1 MSGSAA
7 AAGGSRLAAR
17 GRGTGST
24 TKSILNGLS
33 RTPGGGGGGGLRGG
47 GSRRSGMRTN
57 SGPSGGRGGGF
68 HARDHGQNRT
78 SGRSRGNG
86 RNGNESGGYHHH
98 HGGHGLK
105 LAASDATNA
114 ALARASLQKARVP
127 FEGTDYSSLLKE
139 IPDQHWASPYLEEV
153 ANTLGNNPDI
163 PPAHKL
169 VLFTE
174 TLDVL
179 SNKFAD
185 AEG

>member
-1 MSGSAA
+1 MAW
-7 AAGGSRLAAR
+7 LADDVRELA
-17 GRGTGST
+17 SE
-24 TKSILNGLS
+24 
-33 RTPGGGGGGGLRGG
+33 
-47 GSRRSGMRTN
+47 
-57 SGPSGGRGGGF
+57 
-68 HARDHGQNRT
+68 A
-78 SGRSRGNG
+78 
-86 RNGNESGGYHHH
+86 
-98 HGGHGLK
+98 LK